1 MCQHREQGNI
11 PDGFFLLKNEGILEY
26 FLEWSGEMEG
36 EREGV
41 DIPHG
46 ICLLM
51 SDGMMESA
59 TECVSTKRDRRGGGR
74 EAGECLSP

>member
-1 MCQHREQGNI
+1 VSAQRRRQHSC
-11 PDGFFLLKNEGILEY
+11 GFFLLKNEGILEY
-26 FLEWSGEMEG
+26 FLEWSGEREG
-36 EREGV
+36 EREGG

-46 ICLLM
+46 ICLLIN
-51 SDGMMESA
+51 DGMVESA